1 VKVNRSAPHLVRA
14 AQVFS
19 LVYAIILV
27 VLAVIPRVE
36 GPGFGVS
43 DWILHSAAYGI
54 FGGLVVVSVR
64 DNFKGFGG
72 IVVAWVSAVG
82 FGLGTELLQLLVP
95 YRSFEFRD
103 VVADGIGAL
112 IVIGLVATG
121 RWFQGLRTG
130 MA

>member
-1 VKVNRSAPHLVRA
+1 MKVNRSASPLARVVR
-14 AQVFS
+14 VLT

-43 DWILHSAAYGI
+43 DWILHSTAYGI

-64 DNFKGFGG
+64 DKFKGSGG

-82 FGLGTELLQLLVP
+82 FGLGTEFMQLLVP

-112 IVIGLVATG
+112 IVIGLVAMG
-121 RWFQGLRTG
+121 RHIQGLRAGT
-130 MA
+130 A